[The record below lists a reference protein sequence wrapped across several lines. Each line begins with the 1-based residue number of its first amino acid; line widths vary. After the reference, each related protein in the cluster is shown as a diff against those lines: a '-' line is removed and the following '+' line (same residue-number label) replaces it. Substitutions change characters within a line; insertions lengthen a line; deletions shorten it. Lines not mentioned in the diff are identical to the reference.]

1 MKSILIAILFVTLFG
16 LATEAQNSAN
26 GSGPGATAAAG
37 SATTL
42 PQGIS
47 FLAELT
53 KTLDAKKLKVSD
65 PVTAKLSDDVL
76 AGDKLLIRKG
86 SKIFGHVTEVVAHS
100 KEHPE
105 SRLGIVFDRALL
117 PDGRE
122 IAFHG
127 TIDSYIPPVKL
138 TTPSAIRSGDDP
150 MSRASGPYI
159 DTAAGKVYETN
170 PYPRSDVPL
179 IQPRAVGFPVPGSDG
194 LYLNAESSVFSS
206 KVHTVKLE
214 GGAHVNIYVAK

>member
-122 IAFHG
+122 IVFHG
-127 TIDSYIPPVKL
+127 TIRSY
-138 TTPSAIRSGDDP
+138 TPTFTIRTPTAIGSGDDA
-150 MSRASGPYI
+150 MNRASGPVR
-159 DTAAGKVYETN
+159 DATTGQVYEHN
-170 PYPRSDVPL
+170 PNPRQDVPVAFS
-179 IQPRAVGFPVPGSDG
+179 RAATFPIPGSGG
-194 LYLNAESSVFSS
+194 LNLDTDSSVFLSNA
-206 KVHTVKLE
+206 HTVKLE
-214 GGAHVNIYVAK
+214 GGSHLYVYVAK